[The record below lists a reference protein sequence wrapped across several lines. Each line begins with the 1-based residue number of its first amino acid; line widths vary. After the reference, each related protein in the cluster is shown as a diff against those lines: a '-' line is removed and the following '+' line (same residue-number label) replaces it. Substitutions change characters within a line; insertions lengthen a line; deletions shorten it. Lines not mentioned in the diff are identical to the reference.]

1 MQDIVTTNIDK
12 FFESITTVIK
22 NIIPWDF
29 HIRLLLFLMA
39 LVLVLGI
46 QRIYFNIKE
55 SKDDNVELN

>member
-46 QRIYFNIKE
+46 QRIYFN
-55 SKDDNVELN
+55 SR